1 MTSRAPARRQQAGA
15 RGGLAPRPRGVTL
28 VELVIALA
36 LLAIIITLAVPSF
49 SDAALGGRL
58 TSYANNL
65 VVSANLARSEAIKRN
80 AEVQLCVSTNGASC
94 AGSGSWEQGWI
105 ILVPNNGQVIH
116 QQQPAAAGLRIIANG
131 APGFHTINFRPTGFG
146 AIFDP
151 VPGGAPQLTVCRA
164 TPTPGKQER
173 VVSMTLTGRSSVART
188 TTGTCP
194 P

>member
-1 MTSRAPARRQQAGA
+1 MTMIELVVAVALFAIV
-15 RGGLAPRPRGVTL
+15 VTL
-28 VELVIALA
+28 AA
-36 LLAIIITLAVPSF
+36 PSF
-49 SDAALGGRL
+49 GEAALGGRL

-80 AEVQLCVSTNGASC
+80 AIVRLCVSTTGSDC

-116 QQQPAAAGLRIIANG
+116 QQPPAAPGLRILAN
-131 APGFHTINFRPTGFG
+131 GFHTIDFQPTGFG
-146 AIFDP
+146 AVFDP
-151 VPGGAPQLTVCRA
+151 TPAGAPQLTACRA

-173 VVSMTLTGRSSVART
+173 VVAVTLTGRSSVSRT

-194 P
+194 A